1 MFFETFLLKCLD
13 GIDILRTFALA
24 FAQKRARAQKEFLE
38 QREKNKFT
46 WFSES

>member
-24 FAQKRARAQKEFLE
+24 FAQKLARAQKELLE

-46 WFSES
+46 WISES

>member
-24 FAQKRARAQKEFLE
+24 FAQKRLCTRFRPKTDKSTEERVL
-38 QREKNKFT
+38 
-46 WFSES
+46 

>member
-1 MFFETFLLKCLD
+1 MKNCSYLCIRFRAKNSVE
-13 GIDILRTFALA
+13 AL
-24 FAQKRARAQKEFLE
+24 KEFLE